1 MRSIKVDENEM
12 HIHALKLSVT
22 EQELNELVT
31 DLSSGKN
38 PVQNLR
44 LRLTSEGI
52 VVLGEYPTMLMRM
65 AFETL
70 WEVKG
75 IGSIVE
81 ARLASV
87 KVSGLPA
94 SMLRA
99 VLLKTLRDLLA
110 PEPGVR
116 VADESIHVDLSKH
129 TAVQKLRLNIHL
141 TEVRC
146 GPGKLVIEAGA
157 AVA

>member
-1 MRSIKVDENEM
+1 MQ
-12 HIHALKLSVT
+12 IHALKMSIT
-22 EQELNELVT
+22 EQQLNELVA
-31 DLSSGKN
+31 DLASGHN

-44 LRLTSEGI
+44 VRLTPEGI
-52 VVLGEYPTMLMRM
+52 FALGEYPTMLMRM

-75 IGSIVE
+75 IGTLVE
-81 ARLASV
+81 ARLASI

-94 SMLRA
+94 RMLRA
-99 VLLKTLRDLLA
+99 VLMKTLRDLLTA
-110 PEPGVR
+110 EPGVR
-116 VADESIHVDLSKH
+116 VVEETIQVDLSKL
-129 TAVQKLRLNIHL
+129 TAIQRLRLRIHL

-146 GPGKLVIEAGA
+146 DPGNLVIEAGP